1 MKLSLTLLFLQLWEN
16 VELSSSQNAC
26 SKLPDVPHAHVSE
39 ETKKAEYQEG
49 DVIHFTCESGYIS
62 DHTSKYVCTG
72 AGWLAV
78 RRGMC
83 YSCSV
88 LPDVPHAHVTD
99 ETRKAE
105 YQEGDVIH
113 FTCEPGY
120 TSELTIKYVCA
131 SEGWLAVSQ
140 GLCYYPCQV
149 GKMHPRLFVAGLPPP
164 NERIKTGH
172 KLQFQCS
179 NDLTLNGSEEI
190 ECLQTG
196 QWSAPFPTCS
206 VITCEVGVLH
216 PDLIVT
222 GILSASEPV
231 QVGHKLQFDCSGEL
245 QLGGSNETECLPT
258 GQWSAPI
265 PTCSDTCK
273 VSGIPGNIVVTP
285 PLSGHPLP
293 TGHKLTFRCR
303 QSRQFIQ
310 GNATVV
316 CLANGQWSDSFPTCG
331 APVGCGKPPPLAD
344 GDTKET
350 VVFQYRHNAKVEYI
364 CQNVYHME
372 GGPFKICKNGEWIG
386 QMRCLKPCT
395 MDKDVMRR
403 RNIYFAYSGQEKLY
417 APHNGF
423 LSFSCIYGTRP
434 VGTVEMRQQCI
445 DGEMNFPTCA

>member
-149 GKMHPRLFVAGLPPP
+149 GKMHPRLFVAGLPPT
-164 NERIKTGH
+164 NEIIKTGH

-206 VITCEVGVLH
+206 GIKCRVPLIEHGVVL
-216 PDLIVT
+216 
-222 GILSASEPV
+222 GSV
-231 QVGHKLQFDCSGEL
+231 QEYQENQVL
-245 QLGGSNETECLPT
+245 NY
-258 GQWSAPI
+258 
-265 PTCSDTCK
+265 
-273 VSGIPGNIVVTP
+273 
-285 PLSGHPLP
+285 
-293 TGHKLTFRCR
+293 RCDPRYKCAEER
-303 QSRQFIQ
+303 QSRCMKV
-310 GNATVV
+310 GTKAE
-316 CLANGQWSDSFPTCG
+316 WSPTPACEKIKCEVRLP
-331 APVGCGKPPPLAD
+331 ALEEFEPAYRSVFSP
-344 GDTKET
+344 GDTLRVFCGEKHWIVDHQTTSAQTTCQSDGTWSIRPLCQEVICRNERDPRVYSWGVNWYDQKKLGDSVYYRCRYGYQSTSRTNQATCTRDGWTPKPLCQET
-350 VVFQYRHNAKVEYI
+350 AANR
-364 CQNVYHME
+364 
-372 GGPFKICKNGEWIG
+372 
-386 QMRCLKPCT
+386 
-395 MDKDVMRR
+395 
-403 RNIYFAYSGQEKLY
+403 
-417 APHNGF
+417 
-423 LSFSCIYGTRP
+423 
-434 VGTVEMRQQCI
+434 
-445 DGEMNFPTCA
+445 